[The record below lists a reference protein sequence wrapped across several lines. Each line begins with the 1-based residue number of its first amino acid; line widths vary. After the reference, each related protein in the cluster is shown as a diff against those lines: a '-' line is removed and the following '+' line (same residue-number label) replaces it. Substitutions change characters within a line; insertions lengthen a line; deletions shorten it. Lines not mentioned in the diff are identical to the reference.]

1 MLETMGAVQVGSK
14 DHLVVEAIDGV
25 VEVHVVEPELN
36 ARNRQDVAE
45 VAQRRADPRRK
56 GSVELFQGVALLG
69 LCTIRVS
76 KRDANLA
83 AAGAFVLDAERK
95 VHKLFGEKQKGIAEQ
110 IDLPSRGRQ
119 QV

>member
-1 MLETMGAVQVGSK
+1 MLEAMGAVQVRRN

-45 VAQRRADPRRK
+45 VAECRADPRRK
-56 GSVELFQGVALLG
+56 GSVEPFQGVALLG
-69 LCTIRVS
+69 LCTVRVS

-83 AAGAFVLDAERK
+83 AAGALVLDAERK
-95 VHKLFGEKQKGIAEQ
+95 VHELFGEKQKGVAEQ
-110 IDLPSRGRQ
+110 VDLPSRSRHE
-119 QV
+119 V